1 MEEIIMSQ
9 TFDIEIGLDLHKNFS
24 VLAAID
30 QSGQLLSMNKLTNNT
45 IYFDNYFKHLNS
57 HSFRVTFEAT
67 RGFYWLADYLTKK
80 KIPFIV
86 SNPFLNRAIAN
97 VHAKND
103 KFDAKILAD
112 LTRSNLI
119 AKCYV
124 ASVKIRELREIISH
138 RNKLVQ
144 ISTKLK
150 NKIHLILAQYN
161 YIPPYSEMFGPN
173 GISWIL
179 SKKYSEVNLNII
191 KETLD
196 FLDVLKPKIL
206 ALERTIK
213 EKVHEHPYYRLLLTV
228 PGIGV
233 LNAAV
238 IISRIEDINRFPKVD
253 KFIRYAGLS
262 VNTRASADKIHLGKL
277 NKRSDKYLRTV
288 FVESA
293 ITAVQKDPGL
303 SEFYKYL
310 KSQKGNGIARVAVAR
325 KLARSVYFVLKKSEP
340 YHFRSIQP
348 KWDHSS
354 G

>member
-1 MEEIIMSQ
+1 MSQ

-57 HSFRVTFEAT
+57 QSFRVTFEAT
-67 RGFYWLADYLTKK
+67 RGFYWLVDYLTKK

-103 KFDAKILAD
+103 KYDAKILAD
-112 LTRSNLI
+112 LTRTNMI
-119 AKCYV
+119 ARCYV
-124 ASVKIRELREIISH
+124 ASVKTRELREIISH
-138 RNKLVQ
+138 RNKLIQ

-150 NKIHLILAQYN
+150 NKVHHILAKYN

-179 SKKYSEVNLNII
+179 NKKYSEVYLNII
-191 KETLD
+191 KETLEL
-196 FLDVLKPKIL
+196 LDILKPKIL
-206 ALERTIK
+206 DLERTIK
-213 EKVHEHPYYRLLLTV
+213 EKVNKHPYYGLLLTV

-233 LNAAV
+233 INAAV
-238 IISRIEDINRFPKVD
+238 IISKIEDINRFPKVE

-277 NKRSDKYLRTV
+277 NRRSDKFLRTV
-288 FVESA
+288 FVDAA
-293 ITAVQKDPGL
+293 ITAATKDPGL
-303 SEFYKYL
+303 SEFYNYL

-325 KLARSVYFVLKKSEP
+325 KLARSVYFVLKKSTP

-348 KWDHSS
+348 KWEHNSR
-354 G
+354 